1 MIFGFLQMS
10 SNLAFAW
17 LAIVGKNYGLMAGT
31 IFIENFCGGLS
42 TVALI
47 VFLTSLCDKRYTAT
61 QYALFSALT
70 ALGRIFAGPE
80 AAILVEHLGW
90 AEFYVLTFF
99 IGIPSLWLLW
109 WLKRRVNFSGQEI
122 LPSRNL

>member
-10 SNLAFAW
+10 SNLTFAL
-17 LAIVGKNYGLMAGT
+17 LAMVGKNYGLMAGT
-31 IFIENFCGGLS
+31 IFVENFCGGLS

-47 VFLTSLCDKRYTAT
+47 VFLTSLCNKRYTAT

-80 AAILVEHLGW
+80 AAILVKHMGW
-90 AEFYVLTFF
+90 AQFYVVTFF
-99 IGIPSLWLLW
+99 MGFPALWLLW
-109 WLKRRVNFSGQEI
+109 WLRQRVNFSGQEI
-122 LPSRNL
+122 TQSRI